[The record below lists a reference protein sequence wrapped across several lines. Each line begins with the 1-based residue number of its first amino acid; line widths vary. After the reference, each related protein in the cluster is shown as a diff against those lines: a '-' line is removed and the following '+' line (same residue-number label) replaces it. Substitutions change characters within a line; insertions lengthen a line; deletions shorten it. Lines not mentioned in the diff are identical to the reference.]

1 MKNTLNRRGFIHQAG
16 VIGSGFALL
25 GGYPLLA
32 IAKREGGKP
41 ALLGGA
47 KAVQSGFSRWP
58 IYDKTEENAIVAVL
72 KSNKWGR
79 LQGAV
84 TANFETAYANLLGV
98 GHSLGVSSGTAALT
112 TILGALDVG
121 PEDEVIMPI
130 YTFIATYNV
139 IVLNYALPIF
149 VDTDVE
155 TFQIDANKVEGAV
168 TSNTKA
174 IMPVHIGGSPAN
186 IDRFLEI
193 GDKTNLPIIEDACQ
207 AHLAEWRGKK
217 VGSFGLAG
225 AFSFQSSKNLNCAE
239 GGAVTTNDESFAK
252 RCYNFHNQGQGGR
265 GTSYG
270 TGVGT
275 RGSNL
280 RLTEFQ
286 SGLLLAQMTR
296 LEEQS
301 RLRHEN
307 AKYLTSLLEEIPGI
321 EPAKLYEGTDRSA
334 YHLYMFR
341 YLKEHFDGLSRA
353 QFLKALAAEGIP
365 CSSGYTSMNK
375 GDYVKSLATNR
386 HYIKIYGKKK
396 MHNWLEQ
403 NQFPQNDIIAEEQGV
418 WFVQTVLLS
427 SRKHMEQIAEA
438 IMKIKKY
445 ANELKAV

>member
-1 MKNTLNRRGFIHQAG
+1 MKSTLNRRGFIQQAG
-16 VIGSGFALL
+16 VIGSGIALL
-25 GGYPLLA
+25 GGFPLLT
-32 IAKREGGKP
+32 IAKGDGGKP
-41 ALLGGA
+41 ALLGGT
-47 KAVQSGFSRWP
+47 KAIQSGFPLWP
-58 IYDKTEENAIVAVL
+58 IHDKTEENGIVAVL
-72 KSNKWGR
+72 KSGNWGR
-79 LQGAV
+79 LNGAV
-84 TANFETAYANLLGV
+84 TANFETEYAKLLGV
-98 GHSLGVSSGTAALT
+98 GHSLAVSSGTAALT

-139 IVLNYALPIF
+139 IVLNYALPVF

-155 TFQIDANKVEGAV
+155 TFQIDADKVESAV
-168 TSNTKA
+168 TRNTRA
-174 IMPVHIGGSPAN
+174 IVPVHIGGSPVD

-193 GDKTNLPIIEDACQ
+193 GHKTGLPIIEDACQ

-217 VGSFGLAG
+217 VGTFGLAG

-270 TGVGT
+270 TGEGT

-296 LEEQS
+296 LEEQV
-301 RLRHEN
+301 RLRDEN
-307 AKYLTSLLEEIPGI
+307 ARYLTTLLQDIPGI

-341 YLKEHFDGLSRA
+341 YLKEHFDGLGRA
-353 QFLKALAAEGIP
+353 QFLKALAAEGVS
-365 CSSGYTSMNK
+365 CSSGYTPMNK
-375 GDYVKSLATNR
+375 GDYVRSLATNR
-386 HYIKIYGKKK
+386 HYMRIYGKKK
-396 MHNWLEQ
+396 MKDWLEQ
-403 NQFPQNDIIAEEQGV
+403 NHFPQNDIIAEEQGV
-418 WFVQTVLLS
+418 WFTQAVLLG
-427 SRKHMEQIAEA
+427 SRQNMEQIAAA
-438 IMKIKKY
+438 ILKIKKY
-445 ANELKAV
+445 ANELKAL